1 MFSNEECWFRLRKH
15 SDHIRHSLLKTLHL
29 NLSCVPNRILPLVYF
44 SAVHVLA
51 LIYQAG
57 QETSADSSVV
67 IILLKGSSVICG
79 HFVDTWTI
87 PAYKCG
93 DLKQL
98 SFCFVITQFTIVI
111 TPLFIQL
118 FMVNNCLTSRLYDI
132 EICIMVKKKNSE
144 LERTEKVVLFA
155 SLKSAQ
161 RESVM
166 VCLEG
171 DHYCN
176 QQRWCGQSTSI

>member
-1 MFSNEECWFRLRKH
+1 MWFRLRKH
-15 SDHIRHSLLKTLHL
+15 SDHIRNPVKDSTSQS
-29 NLSCVPNRILPLVYF
+29 LSCVPDRILLLVYF

-57 QETSADSSVV
+57 QETSADSCVV

-79 HFVDTWTI
+79 YFVGSWTI
-87 PAYKCG
+87 PVHKCG

-98 SFCFVITQFTIVI
+98 SFLSI

-118 FMVNNCLTSRLYDI
+118 FMVKPASPPDFVTC
-132 EICIMVKKKNSE
+132 EICIMAKKNTSE
-144 LERTEKVVLFA
+144 LETSTKTLEELEKVVLFA

-161 RESVM
+161 RESVT
-166 VCLEG
+166 VCLKG

-176 QQRWCGQSTSI
+176 QQAN